1 MKHSRFSSKAILLHS
16 ANFKETSLIGT
27 FFTDTYGLI
36 KLVVKGAKAKKSRFS
51 NIKVPGA
58 VFEIE
63 FGGRGELKNLY
74 TSEIID
80 SVVIDESNLKI
91 HLYLHEIIIRTLE
104 LEAPVKPIF
113 ESLLTILKEIEKI
126 SDASQKEIKLRQFEF
141 QLISELGYE
150 FSLLND
156 CNGKMIKKDSFYE
169 FIPNQGLKEIKE
181 TSEISRL
188 NVSKGSSILKF
199 SEGAFENDQSKKFI
213 KYIMRSSL
221 DTISAKPLNSSKFFR
236 LKKDAN

>member
-1 MKHSRFSSKAILLHS
+1 MKHSRYSSKAILLYS

-80 SVVIDESNLKI
+80 SAVIDESNLKI

-126 SDASQKEIKLRQFEF
+126 SDSSQKEIKLRKFEF

-169 FIPNQGLKEIKE
+169 FIPNQGLRETKE
-181 TSEISRL
+181 TSRL

-199 SEGAFENDQSKKFI
+199 SEGVFENDQSKKFI

-221 DTISAKPLNSSKFFR
+221 DTISTKPLNSSKFFR

>member
-1 MKHSRFSSKAILLHS
+1 MKHSRYSSKAILLHS
-16 ANFKETSLIGT
+16 TNFKETSLIGT

-80 SVVIDESNLKI
+80 SAGIDESNLKI

-126 SDASQKEIKLRQFEF
+126 SDSSQKEIKLRQFEF

-169 FIPNQGLKEIKE
+169 FIPNQGLRETKE
-181 TSEISRL
+181 TSRL

-213 KYIMRSSL
+213 KYIMRLSL
-221 DTISAKPLNSSKFFR
+221 IHI
-236 LKKDAN
+236 

>member
-1 MKHSRFSSKAILLHS
+1 MKHSRYSSKAILLHS

-80 SVVIDESNLKI
+80 SAVIEESNLKI

-126 SDASQKEIKLRQFEF
+126 SDSSQKEIKLRQFEF

-169 FIPNQGLKEIKE
+169 FIPNQGLRETKE
-181 TSEISRL
+181 TNRL

>member
-1 MKHSRFSSKAILLHS
+1 MKHSRYSSKAILLYS

-80 SVVIDESNLKI
+80 SAVIDESNLKI

-126 SDASQKEIKLRQFEF
+126 SDSSQKEIKLRQFEF

-169 FIPNQGLKEIKE
+169 FIPNQGLRETKE
-181 TSEISRL
+181 TSRL

-199 SEGAFENDQSKKFI
+199 SEGVFENDQSKKFI

-221 DTISAKPLNSSKFFR
+221 DTISTKPLNSSKFFR

>member
-1 MKHSRFSSKAILLHS
+1 MVWHKK
-16 ANFKETSLIGT
+16 
-27 FFTDTYGLI
+27 GLI
-36 KLVVKGAKAKKSRFS
+36 FLVKSRSKAKKSRFS

-126 SDASQKEIKLRQFEF
+126 NDSSQKEIKLRQFEF
-141 QLISELGYE
+141 QLISDGGPGHFQKLCNTIQHAKW
-150 FSLLND
+150 LND
-156 CNGKMIKKDSFYE
+156 RYCD
-169 FIPNQGLKEIKE
+169 
-181 TSEISRL
+181 
-188 NVSKGSSILKF
+188 GSCGIL
-199 SEGAFENDQSKKFI
+199 
-213 KYIMRSSL
+213 
-221 DTISAKPLNSSKFFR
+221 
-236 LKKDAN
+236 

>member
-1 MKHSRFSSKAILLHS
+1 MKHSRYSSKAILLHS
-16 ANFKETSLIGT
+16 TNFKETSLIGT

-80 SVVIDESNLKI
+80 SAVIDESNLKI
-91 HLYLHEIIIRTLE
+91 YLYLHEIIIRTLE

-126 SDASQKEIKLRQFEF
+126 SDSSQKEIKLRQFEF

-169 FIPNQGLKEIKE
+169 FIPNQGLRETKE
-181 TSEISRL
+181 TNRL

-221 DTISAKPLNSSKFFR
+221 DTISTKPLNSSKFFR
-236 LKKDAN
+236 LNKDAN

>member
-1 MKHSRFSSKAILLHS
+1 MKHSRYSSKAILLHS
-16 ANFKETSLIGT
+16 TNFKETSLIGT

-80 SVVIDESNLKI
+80 SAVIDESNLKI

-126 SDASQKEIKLRQFEF
+126 SDSSQKEIKLRQFEF

-169 FIPNQGLKEIKE
+169 FIPNQGLRETKE
-181 TSEISRL
+181 TNRL

-199 SEGAFENDQSKKFI
+199 SEGVFENDQSKKFI

-221 DTISAKPLNSSKFFR
+221 DTISTKPLNSSKFFR